1 MRPIN
6 SEGLNSKDFE
16 VLSSYKEKH
25 FAGHKKAPSALA
37 WNTPG
42 TILVTAETAIKTWFL
57 NESGLEKGHE
67 LKGHDTNAEMVEFA
81 NSQILLSLG
90 RDTLKVW
97 DVRETGKMQQIK
109 ILKKN
114 KVDFVTMSCCNSEG
128 RDRVA
133 VTTKDHSVLVYDM
146 KKVSEPLVT
155 IPQPKSTSSKEVEIC
170 RAQWDRTDSVFVTVG
185 GEYTEL

>member
-57 NESGLEKGHE
+57 NRVALRR
-67 LKGHDTNAEMVEFA
+67 DTN
-81 NSQILLSLG
+81 S
-90 RDTLKVW
+90 K
-97 DVRETGKMQQIK
+97 
-109 ILKKN
+109 
-114 KVDFVTMSCCNSEG
+114 
-128 RDRVA
+128 
-133 VTTKDHSVLVYDM
+133 
-146 KKVSEPLVT
+146 VT
-155 IPQPKSTSSKEVEIC
+155 ILMQKWSSSPTHRYFSAWAGI
-170 RAQWDRTDSVFVTVG
+170 
-185 GEYTEL
+185 L